1 MYTGWW
7 IEYQLYSLWKYYEWQ
22 IPPYYLPSPVPQM
35 TPIFG
40 RSFIFSFKYF
50 ALSEIWSKLIL
61 SLFEGDSAFPKF
73 SLGSTTLHKT
83 KSILHSNFHRT
94 SNYIYMYIYVWHS
107 SLANL
112 SIFWQEQSSAI
123 ADPFSDMVVIWSI
136 PRLNLQVETPKLFGI
151 SVK

>member
-1 MYTGWW
+1 MYTRWW
-7 IEYQLYSLWKYYEWQ
+7 IESHFKKITKDKYLHITYQAQFRKWLLFSDEVLFSPSNILRFLKFDQNSYCLFLKEILPFQSFLYAPQPYTKQNLYCIQ
-22 IPPYYLPSPVPQM
+22 I
-35 TPIFG
+35 
-40 RSFIFSFKYF
+40 
-50 ALSEIWSKLIL
+50 
-61 SLFEGDSAFPKF
+61 
-73 SLGSTTLHKT
+73 
-83 KSILHSNFHRT
+83 SIGLQIICHHNKQ
-94 SNYIYMYIYVWHS
+94 WHS